1 MIFITRL
8 RSVHISNATY
18 GIADYISLPALML
31 CSAPFL
37 LHHLGVEQYAI
48 WVLASAT
55 VTSGF
60 LLSAGFGD
68 AALKYISTYRGNH
81 DHAGTE
87 RIIRTLLGINLVLGI
102 TVATLLA
109 LFIPPL
115 VAHLPNVSAS
125 LQISYQHALE
135 IGCVLLVVKVV
146 ESVFIC
152 AQRAFER
159 YDIAARFTIATRIV
173 TIGAAVIIAALGRGT
188 VSIMLSTLLV
198 ALISVVLQAFTVWRH
213 LAIHSLL
220 PSLHPASMKELFS
233 FGAFSWLQ
241 GLVGLFT
248 GQADRFLV
256 GYLLGTH
263 ALAYY
268 SICVQAA
275 MPIHGIAAAGLQVL
289 FPYLASRLRVL
300 SNTALRQK
308 FAAAFAA
315 NIALVAIL
323 AFPVIFG
330 SRYILSYWLDPN
342 FAAHASLTLSI
353 TACGFAL
360 LGLNVTGFYMLM
372 ALGRIKLLVF
382 VNTAGAAVMLVAIT
396 LLAPRFGIAGAAAG
410 RLLFGPIVC
419 IIYIPLR
426 NALRIAQ
433 DAPGQAIAMQR
444 AL

>member
-188 VSIMLSTLLV
+188 VAIMLSTLLV

-241 GLVGLFT
+241 GVVGLFT

-372 ALGRIKLLVF
+372 AMGRIKLLVF
-382 VNTAGAAVMLVAIT
+382 VNTVGAAVMLVAIT

>member
-102 TVATLLA
+102 TVAALLA

-188 VSIMLSTLLV
+188 VAIMLSTLLV

-241 GLVGLFT
+241 GVVGLFT

-372 ALGRIKLLVF
+372 AMGRIKLLVF
-382 VNTAGAAVMLVAIT
+382 VNTVGAAVMLVAIT

>member
-372 ALGRIKLLVF
+372 AMGRIKLLVF
-382 VNTAGAAVMLVAIT
+382 VNTVGAAVVLVAIT

>member
-1 MIFITRL
+1 MTFTERL

-68 AALKYISTYRGNH
+68 AALKYISAYRGNN
-81 DHAGTE
+81 DQAGIE
-87 RIIRTLLGINLVLGI
+87 RIVRTLLGINLVLGT
-102 TVATLLA
+102 TVAALLG
-109 LFIPPL
+109 LFIPLL
-115 VAHLPNVSAS
+115 VSHLPNVSAE
-125 LQISYQHALE
+125 LQASYRRALD

-159 YDIAARFTIATRIV
+159 YDIAARFTITTRIV
-173 TIGAAVIIAALGRGT
+173 TVGAAVIVAALGRGT
-188 VSIMLSTLLV
+188 VTIMLLTLLV
-198 ALISVVLQAFTVWRH
+198 ALISVALQASTVWRH
-213 LAIHSLL
+213 LAIHSLV
-220 PSLHPASMKELFS
+220 PSLHLASIKELFS

-289 FPYLASRLRVL
+289 FPYLAARLGVM
-300 SNTALRQK
+300 SIAAMRQK

-315 NIALVAIL
+315 NVALVAIL
-323 AFPVIFG
+323 AVPVIFG
-330 SRYILSYWLDPN
+330 SRYILRLWLDQN
-342 FAAHASLTLSI
+342 FAAHASVTLSI

-372 ALGRIKLLVF
+372 AMGRIKLLVL
-382 VNTAGAAVMLVAIT
+382 VNTAGAVVMLLAIT
-396 LLAPRFGIAGAAAG
+396 VLAPRFGIAGAAAG

-419 IIYIPLR
+419 LIYIPLR
-426 NALRIAQ
+426 NALRVAEN
-433 DAPGQAIAMQR
+433 APGQAIAMQR

>member
-188 VSIMLSTLLV
+188 VAIMLSTLLV

-372 ALGRIKLLVF
+372 AMGRIKLLVF
-382 VNTAGAAVMLVAIT
+382 VNTVGAAVMLVAIT

>member
-102 TVATLLA
+102 AVATLLA

-188 VSIMLSTLLV
+188 VAIMLSTLLV

-372 ALGRIKLLVF
+372 AMGRIKLLVF
-382 VNTAGAAVMLVAIT
+382 VNTVGAAVMLVAIT

>member
-1 MIFITRL
+1 MTFTTRL

-87 RIIRTLLGINLVLGI
+87 RIVRTLLGINLVLGI
-102 TVATLLA
+102 TVAALLA

-159 YDIAARFTIATRIV
+159 YDIAARFTIATRVV

-188 VSIMLSTLLV
+188 VAIMLSTLLV

-330 SRYILSYWLDPN
+330 SHYILSYWLGPN

-372 ALGRIKLLVF
+372 AMGRIKLLIF
-382 VNTAGAAVMLVAIT
+382 ANTVGAAVMLVAIT

-433 DAPGQAIAMQR
+433 DAPGHAIAMQR

>member
-37 LHHLGVEQYAI
+37 LYHLGVEQYAI

-87 RIIRTLLGINLVLGI
+87 RIVRTLLGINLVLGI
-102 TVATLLA
+102 TVAALLA

-159 YDIAARFTIATRIV
+159 YDIAARFTIATRVV

-188 VSIMLSTLLV
+188 VAIMLSTLLV

-372 ALGRIKLLVF
+372 AMGRIKLLVF
-382 VNTAGAAVMLVAIT
+382 VNTVGAAVMLVAIT

>member
-1 MIFITRL
+1 MILADRL
-8 RSVHISNATY
+8 RSIHISNATY
-18 GIADYISLPALML
+18 GSADYISLPALML

-37 LHHLGVEQYAI
+37 LHRLGVEQYAI
-48 WVLASAT
+48 WVLASAA
-55 VTSGF
+55 VTSGI

-68 AALKYISTYRGNH
+68 AALKYISAYRGKD
-81 DHAGTE
+81 DHAGVE

-372 ALGRIKLLVF
+372 AMGRIKLLVF
-382 VNTAGAAVMLVAIT
+382 VNTVGAAVMLVAIT

>member
-102 TVATLLA
+102 TVAALLA

-188 VSIMLSTLLV
+188 VAIMLSTLLV

-372 ALGRIKLLVF
+372 AMGRIKLLVF
-382 VNTAGAAVMLVAIT
+382 VNTVGAAVMLVAIT